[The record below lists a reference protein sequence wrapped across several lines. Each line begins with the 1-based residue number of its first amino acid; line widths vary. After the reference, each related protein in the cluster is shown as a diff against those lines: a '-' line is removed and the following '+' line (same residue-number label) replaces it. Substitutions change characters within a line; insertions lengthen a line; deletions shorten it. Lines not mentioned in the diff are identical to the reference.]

1 MEYHLSQMAGDRV
14 GGDRKAEWMSEYQ
27 EEVLTGLLGLQ
38 AELRGDEP
46 EPHDEP
52 AATAFSEASISE
64 DGEGVGE
71 GDAAGSQE
79 IIAVTEEDVTVSS
92 GSVSSGSLASGSHPS
107 GSHPS
112 GPSIDGLS
120 VNERLAALNERLG
133 QLEYDLAGVTKR
145 IERIEP
151 DPEVESSESTD
162 TDVDA
167 RWRSFLDLQKIVAD
181 RLDQR

>member
-1 MEYHLSQMAGDRV
+1 
-14 GGDRKAEWMSEYQ
+14 MSEYQ
-27 EEVLTGLLGLQ
+27 EEVLTGLLDLQ

-52 AATAFSEASISE
+52 AKASSEEEPVDEVIAEPEDAVVVSE
-64 DGEGVGE
+64 G
-71 GDAAGSQE
+71 
-79 IIAVTEEDVTVSS
+79 DVTVSLS
-92 GSVSSGSLASGSHPS
+92 PAASSSGSPSSGSPVS
-107 GSHPS
+107 GSPS
-112 GPSIDGLS
+112 TGLG
-120 VNERLAALNERLG
+120 VNERLAALHERLA

-151 DPEVESSESTD
+151 APEVVSSGTTD
-162 TDVDA
+162 ADVDA

>member
-1 MEYHLSQMAGDRV
+1 
-14 GGDRKAEWMSEYQ
+14 MSEYQ
-27 EEVLTGLLGLQ
+27 EEVLTGLLDLQ

-46 EPHDEP
+46 ESHDEP
-52 AATAFSEASISE
+52 AAKASSEASISE
-64 DGEGVGE
+64 DGEGHGE
-71 GDAAGSQE
+71 GDDAGSE
-79 IIAVTEEDVTVSS
+79 ETIAVTEEDVTVSLS
-92 GSVSSGSLASGSHPS
+92 SDSLSSGSLSSDAPVK
-107 GSHPS
+107 
-112 GPSIDGLS
+112 GLS

-133 QLEYDLAGVTKR
+133 QLEYDLAGVSKR

-151 DPEVESSESTD
+151 DPEVESSGSTD

>member
-1 MEYHLSQMAGDRV
+1 
-14 GGDRKAEWMSEYQ
+14 MSEYQ
-27 EEVLTGLLGLQ
+27 EEVLTGLLDLQ

-52 AATAFSEASISE
+52 AAEASSEASISE

-79 IIAVTEEDVTVSS
+79 IIAVTEEDVTVSH
-92 GSVSSGSLASGSHPS
+92 SSGSHSSDS
-107 GSHPS
+107 
-112 GPSIDGLS
+112 SIKGLS

-151 DPEVESSESTD
+151 DPEVESSGSTD

>member
-1 MEYHLSQMAGDRV
+1 
-14 GGDRKAEWMSEYQ
+14 MSEYQ

-52 AATAFSEASISE
+52 AAKASSEASISE

-71 GDAAGSQE
+71 GDGAGTQE
-79 IIAVTEEDVTVSS
+79 TIAVTEEDVTVSH
-92 GSVSSGSLASGSHPS
+92 SSGSHSSD
-107 GSHPS
+107 
-112 GPSIDGLS
+112 PSINGLS

-151 DPEVESSESTD
+151 DPEVESPGSTD

>member
-1 MEYHLSQMAGDRV
+1 
-14 GGDRKAEWMSEYQ
+14 MSEYQ
-27 EEVLTGLLGLQ
+27 EEVLTGLLDLQ

-52 AATAFSEASISE
+52 PAEVSSEASIGE

-71 GDAAGSQE
+71 GDGAGSQE
-79 IIAVTEEDVTVSS
+79 TIAVTEEDVTVSLSSRLGSS
-92 GSVSSGSLASGSHPS
+92 GSVSSGDPTK
-107 GSHPS
+107 
-112 GPSIDGLS
+112 GLS

-151 DPEVESSESTD
+151 DPEVESSGSMD

>member
-1 MEYHLSQMAGDRV
+1 
-14 GGDRKAEWMSEYQ
+14 MSEYQ
-27 EEVLTGLLGLQ
+27 EEVLTGLLDLQ

-52 AATAFSEASISE
+52 PAEVSSEASIGE
-64 DGEGVGE
+64 HGEGVGE
-71 GDAAGSQE
+71 GDGAGSQE
-79 IIAVTEEDVTVSS
+79 TIAVTEEDVTVSLSSSLGSS
-92 GSVSSGSLASGSHPS
+92 GSVSSGDPTK
-107 GSHPS
+107 
-112 GPSIDGLS
+112 GLS

-151 DPEVESSESTD
+151 DPEVESSGSMD

>member
-1 MEYHLSQMAGDRV
+1 
-14 GGDRKAEWMSEYQ
+14 MSEYQ
-27 EEVLTGLLGLQ
+27 EEVLTGLLDLQ

-52 AATAFSEASISE
+52 VAKASSEASISE

-71 GDAAGSQE
+71 ADDAGGRE
-79 IIAVTEEDVTVSS
+79 TIAVTEEDVTVSLS
-92 GSVSSGSLASGSHPS
+92 YGSDTSGSLSSGASTT
-107 GSHPS
+107 
-112 GPSIDGLS
+112 GLS

-151 DPEVESSESTD
+151 NPEVESSGSMD

>member
-1 MEYHLSQMAGDRV
+1 
-14 GGDRKAEWMSEYQ
+14 MSEYQ
-27 EEVLTGLLGLQ
+27 EEVLTGLLDLQ

-52 AATAFSEASISE
+52 AADASSEAS
-64 DGEGVGE
+64 VGE
-71 GDAAGSQE
+71 DAEGDDIGSQE
-79 IIAVTEEDVTVSS
+79 TIAVTEGGVTVSLPS
-92 GSVSSGSLASGSHPS
+92 GSVASGSRSS
-107 GSHPS
+107 GASTK
-112 GPSIDGLS
+112 GLG
-120 VNERLAALNERLG
+120 VNERLAALNERLA

-151 DPEVESSESTD
+151 DPEVESSGTTD
-162 TDVDA
+162 ADVDA

>member
-1 MEYHLSQMAGDRV
+1 
-14 GGDRKAEWMSEYQ
+14 MSEYQ
-27 EEVLTGLLGLQ
+27 EEVLTGLLDLQ

-52 AATAFSEASISE
+52 AAKASSEAS
-64 DGEGVGE
+64 VGGDAE
-71 GDAAGSQE
+71 GDDTGDDAGSQE
-79 IIAVTEEDVTVSS
+79 TIAVTEGSVTV
-92 GSVSSGSLASGSHPS
+92 SHPS
-107 GSHPS
+107 GSFAS
-112 GPSIDGLS
+112 GSLSSGAATKGLS
-120 VNERLAALNERLG
+120 VNERLAALNERLA

-151 DPEVESSESTD
+151 DPEVESSGTTD
-162 TDVDA
+162 ADVDA

>member
-1 MEYHLSQMAGDRV
+1 
-14 GGDRKAEWMSEYQ
+14 MSEYQ
-27 EEVLTGLLGLQ
+27 EEVLTGLLDLQ

-52 AATAFSEASISE
+52 ADEAASSEESTE
-64 DGEGVGE
+64 EVGEEIGE
-71 GDAAGSQE
+71 GDGPGSQDTF
-79 IIAVTEEDVTVSS
+79 AVTEGGVTVSL
-92 GSVSSGSLASGSHPS
+92 SSGSLSSGAS
-107 GSHPS
+107 
-112 GPSIDGLS
+112 ITGLG
-120 VNERLAALNERLG
+120 VNERLAALNERLA

-151 DPEVESSESTD
+151 APEVESPGDTD

>member
-1 MEYHLSQMAGDRV
+1 
-14 GGDRKAEWMSEYQ
+14 MSEYQ
-27 EEVLTGLLGLQ
+27 EEVLTGLLDLQ

-52 AATAFSEASISE
+52 AAKASSEASIGE

-71 GDAAGSQE
+71 ADDAGSQE
-79 IIAVTEEDVTVSS
+79 TIAVSEEDVTVSL
-92 GSVSSGSLASGSHPS
+92 SSGDSTK
-107 GSHPS
+107 
-112 GPSIDGLS
+112 GLS

-151 DPEVESSESTD
+151 DPELESSGSTD

>member
-1 MEYHLSQMAGDRV
+1 
-14 GGDRKAEWMSEYQ
+14 MSEYQ
-27 EEVLTGLLGLQ
+27 EEVLTGLLDLQ

-52 AATAFSEASISE
+52 AAKASSEVSISE

-71 GDAAGSQE
+71 GDDAGSQE
-79 IIAVTEEDVTVSS
+79 TIAVTEEDVTVSH
-92 GSVSSGSLASGSHPS
+92 SSGSHSSD
-107 GSHPS
+107 
-112 GPSIDGLS
+112 PSIKGLS

-151 DPEVESSESTD
+151 DPEVESSGSTD